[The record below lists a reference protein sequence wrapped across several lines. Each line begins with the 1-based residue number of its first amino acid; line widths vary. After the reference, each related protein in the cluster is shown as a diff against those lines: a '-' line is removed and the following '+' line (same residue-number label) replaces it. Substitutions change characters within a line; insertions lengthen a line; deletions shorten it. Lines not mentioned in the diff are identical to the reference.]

1 MKQFQRDVSSKVAE
15 FVEVQTRAYAIQAGG
30 RKRKIKPAHSRKT
43 YRYANTGQLGRNIK
57 KLKKGDRYF
66 VDAGTRADY
75 SKNGYH
81 GMYFLVEKRGERE
94 VEKVLRDTKKY
105 TQNLKL

>member
-1 MKQFQRDVSSKVAE
+1 MAE
-15 FVEVQTRAYAIQAGG
+15 FVEIQTKAYAMQAG
-30 RKRKIKPAHSRKT
+30 RRQRKIKPAHSRKT

-57 KLKKGDRYF
+57 KLKRADRYY

-94 VEKVLRDTKKY
+94 VQKVLKDTETY
-105 TQNLKL
+105 TRNLKL